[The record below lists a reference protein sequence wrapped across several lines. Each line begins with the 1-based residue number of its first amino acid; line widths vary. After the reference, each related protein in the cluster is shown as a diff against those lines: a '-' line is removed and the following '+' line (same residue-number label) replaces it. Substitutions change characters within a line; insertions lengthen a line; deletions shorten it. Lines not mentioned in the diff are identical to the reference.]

1 MVRNTPFA
9 RDFLMRWAEYYDRRP
24 SGFSSAD
31 NGAIQLVE
39 SWQTKIQRLKLLEKE
54 HQHPKVI
61 NIFWKIVHGLIFH
74 S

>member
-9 RDFLMRWAEYYDRRP
+9 RDFLMRWAEYYDQRP

-54 HQHPKVI
+54 HQKFFQHPKVI
-61 NIFWKIVHGLIFH
+61 KICLEKLFMV
-74 S
+74 

>member
-9 RDFLMRWAEYYDRRP
+9 RDFLMRWAEYYDQRP

-54 HQHPKVI
+54 HQHQSTSKSHQ
-61 NIFWKIVHGLIFH
+61 NILEKLFMV
-74 S
+74 

>member
-9 RDFLMRWAEYYDRRP
+9 RDFLMRWAEYYDQRP

-39 SWQTKIQRLKLLEKE
+39 SWQTKIQRLKLLEK
-54 HQHPKVI
+54 HQSTSKSHQ
-61 NIFWKIVHGLIFH
+61 NILEKLFMV
-74 S
+74 